1 MSSTCIDSRSP
12 AGPAYAATR
21 SGGLTRTPTVTER
34 QGVDSSPEAGQR
46 GDAVA
51 SLHGR
56 RSATLVPKCQGS
68 RDMRLRR
75 FKTHNFKPIEYTSIE
90 WDDLLVL
97 IGENNCGKSSE
108 RSAGNRPTSL
118 SSS

>member
-1 MSSTCIDSRSP
+1 
-12 AGPAYAATR
+12 
-21 SGGLTRTPTVTER
+21 
-34 QGVDSSPEAGQR
+34 
-46 GDAVA
+46 
-51 SLHGR
+51 
-56 RSATLVPKCQGS
+56 
-68 RDMRLRR
+68 MRLRR
-75 FKTHNFKPIEYTSIE
+75 FEIHNFKAIKYTSIE